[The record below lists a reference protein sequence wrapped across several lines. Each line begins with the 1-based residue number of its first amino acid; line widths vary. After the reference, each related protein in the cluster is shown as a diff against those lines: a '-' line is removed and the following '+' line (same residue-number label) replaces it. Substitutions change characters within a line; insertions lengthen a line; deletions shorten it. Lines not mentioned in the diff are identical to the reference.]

1 MGFGAGNSALDL
13 GKVPTSIVSAPLSSS
28 SLPKPSRGASTSPKA
43 ELFAHFRERSA
54 QMEPIHHPYS
64 GGQLCLLPVPPFR
77 AGFRGRCA
85 PGSGALAVRSPP
97 GRRRC
102 SLQTPTVG
110 SRPATTLPPP
120 GSRLPHVLP
129 LCPDS
134 GNCGL
139 GFAWGH
145 EWAMAVAAAEM
156 RVFLEV
162 RRRLQSALLIL
173 G

>member
-28 SLPKPSRGASTSPKA
+28 SLPKPSRGASTSLKA
-43 ELFAHFRERSA
+43 EP

-77 AGFRGRCA
+77 VGFRGRCA

-102 SLQTPTVG
+102 SIQTPTVG
-110 SRPATTLPPP
+110 SRRPPRCHRLGAACHACSHSVRVLVTA
-120 GSRLPHVLP
+120 GSVSRGGT
-129 LCPDS
+129 S
-134 GNCGL
+134 GPWRWLRRKRACSWKCGD
-139 GFAWGH
+139 GCRA
-145 EWAMAVAAAEM
+145 
-156 RVFLEV
+156 R
-162 RRRLQSALLIL
+162 S
-173 G
+173 

>member
-13 GKVPTSIVSAPLSSS
+13 GKVPTSVVSAPLSSS
-28 SLPKPSRGASTSPKA
+28 SLPKPSRGASTSLKA
-43 ELFAHFRERSA
+43 EP

-64 GGQLCLLPVPPFR
+64 EGQLCLLPVPPFR
-77 AGFRGRCA
+77 VGFRGRCA
-85 PGSGALAVRSPP
+85 SGSGALAVRSPP

-110 SRPATTLPPP
+110 SRPATTQPPP
-120 GSRLPHVLP
+120 GSRLPRVLP
-129 LCPDS
+129 LCPGS

-145 EWAMAVAAAEM
+145 EWVMAVAAAET